1 MVFKQTVYS
10 VLVASASGGFV
21 ALMAD
26 LLPMTDYWPVTV
38 ADSAAA
44 ARRILQ
50 ERTYDLVLINTPLPD
65 DFGINLAMEVCGGT
79 DAAVAVFVKRE
90 RYKEASARLTGH
102 GILTVARP
110 TTRQMVLQKLQALQA
125 MRERMRT
132 KVEQL
137 ASMEDQMCQLQFVNR
152 AQWLLIEQHG
162 MTEEELTA
170 ASRGE
175 RWMPISLREKPRS
188 GSFGNIAAKKAWMP
202 KRANLQPQIPI
213 ASERLA

>member
-1 MVFKQTVYS
+1 M
-10 VLVASASGGFV
+10 

-26 LLPMTDYWPVTV
+26 LLPMTDDWPVTV

-110 TTRQMVLQKLQALQA
+110 TTRQVVLQQLQALRVHKA
-125 MRERMRT
+125 
-132 KVEQL
+132 
-137 ASMEDQMCQLQFVNR
+137 
-152 AQWLLIEQHG
+152 
-162 MTEEELTA
+162 
-170 ASRGE
+170 
-175 RWMPISLREKPRS
+175 ISNK
-188 GSFGNIAAKKAWMP
+188 
-202 KRANLQPQIPI
+202 
-213 ASERLA
+213 RLADFGLISMVDYYAKRRVTCQVG